1 MKNSIINLKCVS
13 VLKVYYRQYELI
25 PHIEYILPIWLVLRL
40 AIIAIDP
47 FYNDNAS
54 AYNFRQIKL
63 PVLDTH
69 WTQII

>member
-1 MKNSIINLKCVS
+1 MKNSTINLKCVS

-25 PHIEYILPIWLVLRL
+25 PHIEYILPIRLVLRL

-47 FYNDNAS
+47 FYNAS

>member
-25 PHIEYILPIWLVLRL
+25 PHIEYILSIWVVLRL
-40 AIIAIDP
+40 AIIAVDP

-54 AYNFRQIKL
+54 AYNSRQTKL
-63 PVLDTH
+63 IPIGRKLSE
-69 WTQII
+69 I